1 MCVCLCACASA
12 DGPVNWSMITTAYTP
27 RPLGHLY
34 RSHSFCSSL
43 CLSTIPLNT
52 CYYCTAEPSK
62 AWCANTPVLTGG
74 YKMTEG
80 HRILWVYVF
89 WMPVCVWNRYSHFLE
104 SVIWVLS
111 WFKSSLSLFVFL
123 REVEGELEVVWE
135 AATRES
141 QRLREVVLGSSS
153 LSPAT
158 VAPALRSTSGQTPA
172 RIPCVED
179 HLSCSLPPP
188 FTSRQNRL
196 PHPLQ
201 RSPMFDSDS
210 DQHQNP
216 SSDESEK
223 SRRD

>member
-1 MCVCLCACASA
+1 MVLFPLSF
-12 DGPVNWSMITTAYTP
+12 GNWVMRMRAKA
-27 RPLGHLY
+27 
-34 RSHSFCSSL
+34 
-43 CLSTIPLNT
+43 NT
-52 CYYCTAEPSK
+52 SNRLDAEPSK

-80 HRILWVYVF
+80 HRIL
-89 WMPVCVWNRYSHFLE
+89 
-104 SVIWVLS
+104 
-111 WFKSSLSLFVFL
+111 
-123 REVEGELEVVWE
+123 EVEGELEVVWE